1 MTSITEKKQVTE
13 RVKRLLGT
21 LGDFGHLEVR
31 LHGAHIVIGPPSGL
45 FARLTALGPD
55 TFGLS
60 FRAAEGGWEPML
72 LVDTLDEVV
81 HGMTAA
87 IEAPAA

>member
-1 MTSITEKKQVTE
+1 MTSITEKQQVLG

-31 LHGAHIVIGPPSGL
+31 LHGSHIVIGPPSGL

-60 FRAAEGGWEPML
+60 FRAPQGGWEPMF
-72 LVDTLDEVV
+72 LVDTLDEIV
-81 HGMTAA
+81 HGMSAA

>member
-1 MTSITEKKQVTE
+1 MTSITEKKLVTD

-21 LGDFGHLEVR
+21 LGDFGYLEVR
-31 LHGAHIVIGPPSGL
+31 LHGPHIVIGPPNGFL
-45 FARLTALGPD
+45 ARLTALGPD

-60 FRAAEGGWEPML
+60 FRAHEGGWEPML

-81 HGMTAA
+81 HGITAA

>member
-1 MTSITEKKQVTE
+1 MTSILERKQVTE
-13 RVKRLLGT
+13 RVKRLLST

-31 LHGAHIVIGPPSGL
+31 IHGSHVVIGPPSGL
-45 FARLTALGPD
+45 FARLTALGND

-60 FRAAEGGWEPML
+60 FRAAKGGWEPML
-72 LVDTLDEVV
+72 LVDTLEEIV

>member
-1 MTSITEKKQVTE
+1 MTSIIEKRLVTE

-31 LHGAHIVIGPPSGL
+31 LHGSHIVIGPPSGL

-81 HGMTAA
+81 HGMSAA